1 MPTAEIPFA
10 LATAPPGAEVVVR
23 INGLNHYF
31 FKDKGQAKDHVLKDL
46 SLEFAR
52 GEVVILTGPSGC
64 GKTTLL
70 TLIGGLRSLQGDGR
84 VNVFGRE
91 LGGLGSRQLQE
102 VRYGIGYIF
111 QRHNL
116 LTSLTA
122 YQNVKMAMDLRGVPA
137 AEADAR
143 IRELMELLLLKDA
156 EKDRTHFLPK
166 KLSGGQCQRV
176 AIARALANRPD
187 LVLADEPTAALDE
200 KSSRIVFDELKR
212 LAHECGSTVVIVTH
226 DDRILEG
233 ADRIVS
239 LRRGKI
245 ASNLSVAE
253 AKSILRFLN
262 ESGFFGPQTLMTL
275 ADVIGR
281 MNRTDYGD
289 GEVILRQGELGDRMF
304 LIHNGTVDVERDAH
318 DGRGPQFVTRL
329 QTGTVFGEQ
338 AMLTAQ
344 PRNATVI
351 ARGPVETYTLQKDEF
366 DQAKAENAT
375 FREQLA
381 MVAAQRA

>member
-1 MPTAEIPFA
+1 MPSVEIPFA
-10 LATAPPGAEVVVR
+10 LVSAPPGADLAVR
-23 INGLNHYF
+23 IHKLNHYF

-46 SLEFAR
+46 DLEFSR

-70 TLIGGLRSLQGDGR
+70 TLIGGLRSLQGESSVRIYGQ
-84 VNVFGRE
+84 E
-91 LGGLGSRQLQE
+91 LARMDSRQLQK
-102 VRYGIGYIF
+102 VRYGIGFIF

-137 AEADAR
+137 ADADAR
-143 IRELMELLLLKDA
+143 IAELMELLLLKDA

-176 AIARALANRPD
+176 AIARALANQPE
-187 LVLADEPTAALDE
+187 LLLADEPTAALDE
-200 KSSRIVFDELKR
+200 KSSQIVFDELRK
-212 LAHECGSTVVIVTH
+212 LAHERGATVVIVTH

-253 AKSILRFLN
+253 AKEILKFLN
-262 ESGFFGPQTLMTL
+262 ESGFFGPQSLMTL

-281 MNRTDYGD
+281 MKRTDFVD
-289 GEVILRQGELGDRMF
+289 GEEIVRQGEIGECMY
-304 LIHNGTVDVERDAH
+304 LIRQGSVEVHRD
-318 DGRGPQFVTRL
+318 GQFVTTL
-329 QTGTVFGEQ
+329 HTGTVVGER
-338 AMLTAQ
+338 ALLTAE
-344 PRNATVI
+344 PRNATVT
-351 ARGPVETYTLQKDEF
+351 AKGPVQAYVLHKDEF
-366 DQAKAENAT
+366 ELAKAENAT
-375 FREQLA
+375 FREQLS
-381 MVAAQRA
+381 MVTAQRE

>member
-1 MPTAEIPFA
+1 MPFA
-10 LATAPPGAEVVVR
+10 LAAAPPGADVAVR
-23 INGLNHYF
+23 IHNLNHYF

-46 SLEFAR
+46 DLEFSR

-70 TLIGGLRSLQGDGR
+70 TLIGGLRSLQGESS
-84 VNVFGRE
+84 VSIYGRE
-91 LGGLGSRQLQE
+91 LAGMDSRQLQE
-102 VRYGIGYIF
+102 VRYGIGFIF

-116 LTSLTA
+116 LTSLSA

-137 AEADAR
+137 ADADAR
-143 IRELMELLLLKDA
+143 IAELMELLLLKDA

-176 AIARALANRPD
+176 AIARALANRPE
-187 LVLADEPTAALDE
+187 LILADEPTAALDE
-200 KSSRIVFDELKR
+200 KSSHIVFEELKK
-212 LAHECGSTVVIVTH
+212 LAHQRGATVVIVTH

-253 AKSILRFLN
+253 AKEILKFLN

-281 MNRTDYGD
+281 MKRIDFENGD
-289 GEVILRQGELGDRMF
+289 EIIRQGEFGDTMY
-304 LIHNGTVDVERDAH
+304 LIRHGTVEVHRDGQLLNTLH
-318 DGRGPQFVTRL
+318 
-329 QTGTVFGEQ
+329 TGTVVGER
-338 AMLTAQ
+338 ALLTAE
-344 PRNATVI
+344 PRNATVT
-351 ARGPVETYTLQKDEF
+351 AKGPVQAYVLHKDEF
-366 DQAKAENAT
+366 EQAKAENAT
-375 FREQLA
+375 FREQLS
-381 MVAAQRA
+381 MVTAQRN

>member
-10 LATAPPGAEVVVR
+10 LATAPPGVEVAVG
-23 INGLNHYF
+23 IKNLNHFF

-46 SLEFAR
+46 NLEFSR

-70 TLIGGLRSLQGDGR
+70 TLIGGLRSLQGDSE
-84 VNVFGRE
+84 VIVFGRE
-91 LGGLGSRQLQE
+91 LSGLNSQQLQQ
-102 VRYGIGYIF
+102 VRYGIGFIF

-137 AEADAR
+137 ADSDAR
-143 IRELMELLLLKDA
+143 ICELMELLLLKDS

-187 LVLADEPTAALDE
+187 LILADEPTAALDE
-200 KSSRIVFDELKR
+200 KSSHIVFEELKR
-212 LAHECGSTVVIVTH
+212 LAHDRGSTVVIVTH

-253 AKSILRFLN
+253 AKSTLKFLN

-281 MNRTDYGD
+281 MSRIDYAD
-289 GEVILRQGELGDRMF
+289 GEVIVRQGELGDRMF
-304 LIHNGTVDVERDAH
+304 LIHKGTVDVVRDAH
-318 DGRGPQFVTRL
+318 DDRGSQLVSSL
-329 QTGTVFGEQ
+329 QIGMIFGEQ
-338 AMLTAQ
+338 ALLTAQ

-351 ARGPVETYTLQKDEF
+351 ARGPVETYTLDKDEF
-366 DQAKAENAT
+366 DQAKAENGT
-375 FREQLA
+375 FREQLE
-381 MVAAQRA
+381 MVVAQRT

>member
-1 MPTAEIPFA
+1 MPIAEIPFA
-10 LATAPPGAEVVVR
+10 LATAPPGAEVAVR
-23 INGLNHYF
+23 IRRLNHFF
-31 FKDKGQAKDHVLKDL
+31 FKDRGQAKDHVLKDL
-46 SLEFAR
+46 DLEFAR

-70 TLIGGLRSLQGDGR
+70 TLIGGLRSLQGDSK

-91 LGGLGSRQLQE
+91 LSNLNSRQLQE
-102 VRYGIGYIF
+102 VRYGIGFIF

-122 YQNVKMAMDLRGVPA
+122 YQNVKMAMDLRGIPA
-137 AEADAR
+137 ADADAR

-176 AIARALANRPD
+176 AIARALANRPN

-200 KSSRIVFDELKR
+200 RSSQIVFDELKR
-212 LAHECGSTVVIVTH
+212 LAHEHGATIVIVTH
-226 DDRILEG
+226 DDRILAG

-245 ASNLSVAE
+245 ASNLPVAE
-253 AKSILRFLN
+253 AKGILKFLN

-281 MNRTDYGD
+281 MSRADYAD
-289 GEVILRQGELGDRMF
+289 GEVIIRQGKMGDRMF
-304 LIHNGTVDVERDAH
+304 LIRSGTVDVQRDTH
-318 DGRGPQFVTRL
+318 DGSGPQFVTAL
-329 QTGTVFGEQ
+329 TAGTVFGEQ
-338 AMLTAQ
+338 ALLTAQ

-351 ARGPVETYTLQKDEF
+351 ARGTVETYVLQKDEF
-366 DQAKAENAT
+366 EQAKAENAT
-375 FREQLA
+375 FREQLT
-381 MVAAQRA
+381 MVAAQRS

>member
-1 MPTAEIPFA
+1 MPTQEIPFA
-10 LATAPPGAEVVVR
+10 KATAPTGADVAVR
-23 INGLNHYF
+23 IRNLNHYF
-31 FKDKGQAKDHVLKDL
+31 FKDKGQAKDHVLKHL
-46 SLEFAR
+46 NLEFAR

-70 TLIGGLRSLQGDGR
+70 TLIGGLRSLQDESR
-84 VNVFGRE
+84 VDIFGRE
-91 LGGLGSRQLQE
+91 LSGLSPRQLQE
-102 VRYGIGYIF
+102 VRYGIGFIF

-137 AEADAR
+137 ADADAR

-156 EKDRTHFLPK
+156 EKDRTHFLPR

-176 AIARALANRPD
+176 AIARALANRPN

-200 KSSRIVFDELKR
+200 KSSHIVFDELKR
-212 LAHECGSTVVIVTH
+212 LAHGRGATVVIVTH

-253 AKSILRFLN
+253 AKEILKFLN

-281 MNRTDYGD
+281 MKRVDFAD
-289 GEVILRQGELGDRMF
+289 GETIIQQGQAGDQMY
-304 LIHNGTVDVERDAH
+304 LIYSGSVDVVRDSG
-318 DGRGPQFVTRL
+318 DGRGPHLVNTLR
-329 QTGTVFGEQ
+329 TGTVFGEQ
-338 AMLTAQ
+338 ALSRAQ

-351 ARGPVETYTLQKDEF
+351 AQGPVQTYTLHKDEF
-366 DQAKAENAT
+366 ELAKAENAT
-375 FREQLA
+375 FREQLS
-381 MVAAQRA
+381 MVEAQRN

>member
-10 LATAPPGAEVVVR
+10 LATAPPGVEVAVA
-23 INGLNHYF
+23 IENLNHFF
-31 FKDKGQAKDHVLKDL
+31 FKDKGQDKDHVLKDL
-46 SLEFAR
+46 NLEFAR

-70 TLIGGLRSLQGDGR
+70 TLIGGLRSLQGDSR
-84 VNVFGRE
+84 VSVFGRE
-91 LGGLGSRQLQE
+91 LSGLNSQQLQQI
-102 VRYGIGYIF
+102 RYGIGFIF

-122 YQNVKMAMDLRGVPA
+122 YQNVRMAMDLRGIPS
-137 AEADAR
+137 ADADTR
-143 IRELMELLLLKDA
+143 ICELMELLLLKDS
-156 EKDRTHFLPK
+156 EKDRSHFLPK

-176 AIARALANRPD
+176 AIARALANRPA

-200 KSSRIVFDELKR
+200 KSSQIVFDELKR
-212 LAHECGSTVVIVTH
+212 LAHDRGSTVVIVTH

-245 ASNLSVAE
+245 ASNLSVGE
-253 AKSILRFLN
+253 AKSILKFLN

-281 MNRTDYGD
+281 MSRIDYTD
-289 GEVILRQGELGDRMF
+289 GEIIVRQGEPGDRMF
-304 LIHNGTVDVERDAH
+304 LIHKGTVDVERDAN
-318 DGRGPQFVTRL
+318 DDRGTHLVSTL
-329 QTGTVFGEQ
+329 QTGMIFGEQ
-338 AMLTAQ
+338 ALLTAQ

-351 ARGPVETYTLQKDEF
+351 ARGRVETYTLQKDEF

-375 FREQLA
+375 FREQLE
-381 MVAAQRA
+381 MVVAQRT